1 MPDERAILL
10 QLYDAAGGP
19 HWRAKQRW
27 LKGPNACRWHGIEC
41 DGDGFVTSIDL
52 GGNGVRGALPD
63 ALSTLARLRTLNID
77 ESRLSGTLPPLSHL
91 HSLKVLLLASNPAL
105 SGTLPPHATLNNLEE
120 LDLSRTRVSGTI
132 GSATGQ
138 LRALRRL
145 QLNHAAIS
153 GTVPSQIGML
163 ARAEAIFAHEST
175 ALSGTLPSEIGRLA
189 PTLRL
194 GMSLAS
200 TRLSGSIPSQLGGLS
215 RLRALWLVHTRLSGT
230 LPPSIGAM
238 RSLAEL
244 ELHANRIS
252 GALPTQLGALRPTLR
267 RCVRAVA
274 RIRTLSSP
282 LLSACRSHHVCV
294 CASGHG
300 ASSTLQVLTAAQGPH
315 QAFHSMRPADA
326 PQPDTNRFDCPLPA
340 ELPAPCQ
347 PHLKC
352 AAAEAPTRGPPSSA
366 DSRDAHPGRLRRGRG
381 RARRGETRE
390 REPGG

>member
-282 LLSACRSHHVCV
+282 LLSACRSHHVCALRV
-294 CASGHG
+294 TAPRPRYRCSPPRRGHTRP
-300 ASSTLQVLTAAQGPH
+300 STRCVP
-315 QAFHSMRPADA
+315 
-326 PQPDTNRFDCPLPA
+326 
-340 ELPAPCQ
+340 
-347 PHLKC
+347 
-352 AAAEAPTRGPPSSA
+352 PTRPSRTPTALIARCPRSCPRRANLTSSA
-366 DSRDAHPGRLRRGRG
+366 PPPRRRHEGARAAPILARCIRG
-381 RARRGETRE
+381 GCGAGAGVRVEARRENASPR
-390 REPGG
+390 